1 MNNNA
6 HSQREVNEAH
16 SLSQA
21 TTLLDES
28 RALSYAVVMALAQT
42 PREELSREEI
52 DGLCQLTYELLNKL
66 TKTQEVF
73 QEARQ
78 KAATPVIP
86 NVSAVVGDPIGLALV
101 ANQPVK
107 RQPHWRTGQ
116 HDGAEAIGYPARGD
130 AECGTVPAFLVNS
143 NDMYAKSET
152 SDMGVAAAARA
163 VDRFPRV
170 VRVTATS

>member
-42 PREELSREEI
+42 PREELSRDDI
-52 DGLCQLTYELLNKL
+52 DGLCQLAYELLNKL

-78 KAATPVIP
+78 KLQRMRP
-86 NVSAVVGDPIGLALV
+86 
-101 ANQPVK
+101 
-107 RQPHWRTGQ
+107 
-116 HDGAEAIGYPARGD
+116 
-130 AECGTVPAFLVNS
+130 
-143 NDMYAKSET
+143 
-152 SDMGVAAAARA
+152 
-163 VDRFPRV
+163 DRDQ
-170 VRVTATS
+170 